1 MARSRGNRG
10 PTLADVAR
18 LAGVSVSTASRVIR
32 NHPDVRVETKD
43 RVSEVIARLGY
54 YPSGIARALV
64 TGRANLLALL
74 VNDIT
79 NPFYPALARA
89 VEREARQHGYL
100 VAVCNTEDRL
110 EESRRYIGT
119 LLQNGLDGVIHAS
132 VGDDEAEIMSL
143 LSDARRIVFANRRP
157 ASASVSYVVSDNQ
170 AGATELTRHLLSQG
184 HRRIGFVAGPSFAS
198 NARDRLAA
206 HEAAMAEV
214 PGAEM
219 LIAWGDATMKSGA
232 RAVADW
238 LDAGVRLDAIVAIN
252 DSVALGAFEALVDRR
267 VRLPDDVEL
276 AGFDGLTISKMMN
289 IVSVE
294 QRIED
299 MGILAV
305 QTLLAQL
312 DTSPDTFHP
321 VHTVLPTRLVPR
333 RDAPSSR
340 STR

>member
-1 MARSRGNRG
+1 
-10 PTLADVAR
+10 
-18 LAGVSVSTASRVIR
+18 
-32 NHPDVRVETKD
+32 
-43 RVSEVIARLGY
+43 
-54 YPSGIARALV
+54 
-64 TGRANLLALL
+64 
-74 VNDIT
+74 
-79 NPFYPALARA
+79 
-89 VEREARQHGYL
+89 
-100 VAVCNTEDRL
+100 
-110 EESRRYIGT
+110 
-119 LLQNGLDGVIHAS
+119 
-132 VGDDEAEIMSL
+132 
-143 LSDARRIVFANRRP
+143 
-157 ASASVSYVVSDNQ
+157 
-170 AGATELTRHLLSQG
+170 
-184 HRRIGFVAGPSFAS
+184 
-198 NARDRLAA
+198 
-206 HEAAMAEV
+206 MAEV